1 MQREAGTQAIAC
13 RGQQALRPLHAN
25 IVPAGRAAQLPTGR
39 ASPDEGGHQRVISG
53 NQMVPQLPTRRAS
66 PCAAA
71 SRAARPTPTVAR
83 SQSPAIPRN
92 LRQTPFRASKALCW
106 ASPPPPH
113 RPPSTTRIFQG
124 SVGTRHLTASLLGS
138 VTCIRARCCWCGR
151 ILCCALC
158 CFSFCSFVLCSFL
171 FISNRFCLF
180 KL

>member
-1 MQREAGTQAIAC
+1 MHSGRDQRRSEAIRGHLRPSSAICDMSCWHCQQRSAGTQAIACRGKQALKPLHAEGSRHSGHCMQREAGTQAIAC

-92 LRQTPFRASKALCW
+92 LPRRQTPFRASKALC
-106 ASPPPPH
+106 
-113 RPPSTTRIFQG
+113 
-124 SVGTRHLTASLLGS
+124 
-138 VTCIRARCCWCGR
+138 
-151 ILCCALC
+151 
-158 CFSFCSFVLCSFL
+158 
-171 FISNRFCLF
+171 
-180 KL
+180 